1 MMSYELMS
9 SIGNCIDNVYTYT
22 TETADRKTIATLA
35 DNTMNI
41 RYVTIVRA
49 GKDID
54 LQVQMSAIQNEAKQ
68 MISSRLKTIKAEF
81 KKCCDS
87 TLKAKKC
94 GETSDIE
101 TLTVSPYSP
110 IRTLKVNITYCY
122 EVSC

>member
-9 SIGNCIDNVYTYT
+9 SIGNCIDNVYAYAS
-22 TETADRKTIATLA
+22 ESPERKTVATLS
-35 DNTMNI
+35 DNVMNI
-41 RYVTIVRA
+41 RYVTIIRA
-49 GKDID
+49 GKDLD
-54 LQVQMSAIQNEAKQ
+54 LQMQMSLLQSEAKQ
-68 MISSRLKTIKAEF
+68 MISSRLKSIKEEF
-81 KKCCDS
+81 KKCSSS
-87 TLKAKKC
+87 TLKTKKC